1 MWGSEE
7 EVEPEQVTEVWAV
20 ADLCLEDMA
29 IEVDAEDIEQ
39 VKVEVE
45 EAQSISKRWRHA
57 GQNKPLKLQLS
68 KQRNHHSN
76 LYILEAAETRCEA
89 RKDPAFIERIA
100 QRKKEMQQKRL
111 DLKTLEK
118 DQRAAASAVK
128 EAQVQE
134 RSKNPKKTVLVPML
148 FNKDAQTRHR
158 QHPWQP
164 RAL

>member
-76 LYILEAAETRCEA
+76 LSVHLGSGGNS
-89 RKDPAFIERIA
+89 
-100 QRKKEMQQKRL
+100 L
-111 DLKTLEK
+111 
-118 DQRAAASAVK
+118 
-128 EAQVQE
+128 
-134 RSKNPKKTVLVPML
+134 RSPKGPGV
-148 FNKDAQTRHR
+148 H
-158 QHPWQP
+158 
-164 RAL
+164 